1 MLLTGT
7 NMTGHT
13 VKNVRLNYLYLSF
26 NFRVGTRTLFKA
38 KKKNKPHLSKYFYE
52 LCIKLIN

>member
-26 NFRVGTRTLFKA
+26 NFRVGTRT
-38 KKKNKPHLSKYFYE
+38 
-52 LCIKLIN
+52 C